1 MRDRRVNLLTY
12 AGREIHY
19 PTEPTSEQMDK
30 NQLLALLFTILMITS
45 LVAMVGAS
53 LF

>member
-1 MRDRRVNLLTY
+1 MS
-12 AGREIHY
+12 GREIHY
-19 PTEPTSEQMDK
+19 PAGPTGEQMDR
-30 NQLLALLFTILMITS
+30 NQILALLFTILMITS